1 MTEVSRIYYTDF
13 EEFDAGAARKH
24 LRLVAEPALRTI
36 AERLAGLQNWKVE
49 QLDEIIQEVAA
60 ELGVNMGKIAQP
72 LRVALAGTG
81 VSPSIDKTLWLV
93 GRERSLQRIERALEY
108 IVARAPEA

>member
-1 MTEVSRIYYTDF
+1 
-13 EEFDAGAARKH
+13 
-24 LRLVAEPALRTI
+24 
-36 AERLAGLQNWKVE
+36 
-49 QLDEIIQEVAA
+49 
-60 ELGVNMGKIAQP
+60 